1 MQTHLADFIKD
12 TPQGKTADEILRK
25 CVHCGFCTATCPTYQ
40 LIGNELD
47 GPRGRIYLIKQ
58 MLEGE
63 PVSVTTQTHLDRC
76 LTCRACET
84 TCPSGVRYG
93 RLAEI
98 GREIVEERVARPL
111 LQRIIR
117 WLLRKIIPY
126 PARFTPFLRLG
137 QWLRAFLPE
146 TIRRRV
152 PPMRTDSHWPPPRHQ
167 RRMLILDGCVQPGIA
182 PHFNA
187 AAARVLD
194 QLGISLLR
202 PSGAGCCGAVSLH
215 LSAGAEALEQ
225 MRRNIDVFCAH
236 LDQGV
241 EAIVS
246 TASACALTMKEYR
259 DLLGDDQ
266 VYAERA
272 ARVSAAVK
280 DLAEVLSQEKP
291 ITCDIARP
299 GSRIAFHAP
308 CTLQHG
314 QKIQGAVER
323 ILERQGFELT
333 PVAEPHLCCGSA
345 GTYSI
350 LQPELSASLL
360 ENKLAALGAGQ
371 PEIIATANI
380 GCYTHL
386 MTRAEIPVVHWIEL
400 LDPQP
405 AG

>member
-1 MQTHLADFIKD
+1 MQTRLADFIKD
-12 TPQGKTADEILRK
+12 TPLGKTADEILRK

-40 LIGNELD
+40 LLGDELD
-47 GPRGRIYLIKQ
+47 SPRGRIYLIKQ
-58 MLEGE
+58 MLEGD

-98 GREIVEERVARPL
+98 GRELVEERVKRPFS
-111 LQRIIR
+111 QQVFR
-117 WLLRKIIPY
+117 WLLRKIVAY
-126 PARFTPFLRLG
+126 PTRFTPILRIG
-137 QWLRAFLPE
+137 QWLRVLLPRSM
-146 TIRRRV
+146 RRRV
-152 PPMRTDSHWPPPRHQ
+152 PLIRTDNRWPAPRHA

-194 QLGISLLR
+194 QVGISLLR
-202 PSGAGCCGAVSLH
+202 PLGAGCCGAVSLH
-215 LSAGAEALEQ
+215 LSAGEEAREQ

-259 DLLGDDQ
+259 DQLGDDP
-266 VYAERA
+266 VYTERA

-280 DLAEVLSQEKP
+280 DLAEVVAKEQPVSTGAP
-291 ITCDIARP
+291 TPRR
-299 GSRIAFHAP
+299 RIAFHAP

-314 QKIQGAVER
+314 QKINGAVEK
-323 ILERQGFELT
+323 ILQAQGFELT
-333 PVAEPHLCCGSA
+333 PVAQGHLCCGSA

-360 ENKLAALGAGQ
+360 QNKLATLEAGD
-371 PEIIATANI
+371 PDIIATANI

-386 MTRAEIPVVHWIEL
+386 MTRAQIPVLHWIEL
-400 LDPQP
+400 LDQAP
-405 AG
+405 